1 MRASPSSVT
10 SVARSCPAVRI
21 AIVTP
26 IGSSMSSTYSG
37 SVKPRMTFVR
47 SNTNSSWLRGMPIMS
62 RMIRSGSRAATSV
75 TKSPSPRSAISS
87 TISAATPSTSAFIS
101 PSCRGVNPRDTMR
114 RMRACRGSSRLII
127 DPKNSMKS
135 GGRSAMFVPLPEQNS
150 SGCRLACDDVG
161 VPGQRPVGRLLDAH
175 VGQAGERHLG
185 DGPFSP
191 QQGERLGPLVERP
204 GPPIEVGQVD
214 LVHRRRRHGANV
226 VGRRRSMTPVSA
238 KSAGVGASRHSPN
251 VAAARRPTDDRRRQ
265 RARARASRSRT
276 SCTTVATWVP
286 SSVNT

>member
-10 SVARSCPAVRI
+10 SWASSCPAVRI

-37 SVKPRMTFVR
+37 SVKPRITFVR

-114 RMRACRGSSRLII
+114 RMRAWRGSSRLII

-135 GGRSAMFVPLPEQNS
+135 GGRSAMLVPLPEQNS
-150 SGCRLACDDVG
+150 SGCRLAWT
-161 VPGQRPVGRLLDAH
+161 
-175 VGQAGERHLG
+175 
-185 DGPFSP
+185 
-191 QQGERLGPLVERP
+191 
-204 GPPIEVGQVD
+204 
-214 LVHRRRRHGANV
+214 
-226 VGRRRSMTPVSA
+226 MSA
-238 KSAGVGASRHSPN
+238 CRV
-251 VAAARRPTDDRRRQ
+251 TE
-265 RARARASRSRT
+265 
-276 SCTTVATWVP
+276 
-286 SSVNT
+286 